1 MLSSSSGAAL
11 CLACASPTLVRG
23 RRILGTPESERVT
36 LVWKETVL
44 NVIHKEGKRFDADS
58 IITRKERYM
67 CKKCFYAY
75 EKFAEKKEVGR
86 IFSIVVRSNVLMSI
100 L

>member
-1 MLSSSSGAAL
+1 M
-11 CLACASPTLVRG
+11 VRG

-44 NVIHKEGKRFDADS
+44 SVIQKEGKRFDADS
-58 IITRKERYM
+58 TITRKKRYM
-67 CKKCFYAY
+67 CNKCFCAY

-86 IFSIVVRSNVLMSI
+86 IFSIVVDQMY
-100 L
+100 

>member
-1 MLSSSSGAAL
+1 MLSSSTASASL
-11 CLACASPTLVRG
+11 CLASASPTLVRG

-44 NVIHKEGKRFDADS
+44 NVIQKEGKGIDADS

-86 IFSIVVRSNVLMSI
+86 IFLKLALFNLIS
-100 L
+100 

>member
-1 MLSSSSGAAL
+1 M
-11 CLACASPTLVRG
+11 
-23 RRILGTPESERVT
+23 IQ
-36 LVWKETVL
+36 
-44 NVIHKEGKRFDADS
+44 KEGKRFDADS

-86 IFSIVVRSNVLMSI
+86 IFLKLALFNLIS
-100 L
+100 